1 MASSRENS
9 PRYAVDMTT
18 NPRPNPLACNPN
30 RLDGRVAIIT
40 GAASGI
46 GRGSALRLAAEGAAI
61 AIGDIDEDGAQS
73 VVGEIEEAGGRGL
86 ARRTDVSDESAF
98 QDLIAATVQKFGRLD
113 ILHNNAAALGKASIG
128 GDLDITSLDVDTWD
142 RTMAINARS
151 VMIGCKRGIP
161 VMLETGGGSII
172 NTSSGAASLGGLTGT
187 AYASSKAAVNCLT
200 QYVATQY
207 GKRGIRC
214 NAILPGLIMT
224 PAVDVGM
231 SAEAVQM
238 ILDHHMT
245 PEAGGPEDI
254 AAMVAFLASDESR
267 YVTGQLLRVDGGI
280 TNHAPTYADTRRM
293 MAEIES

>member
-1 MASSRENS
+1 LHGKSSG
-9 PRYAVDMTT
+9 YAVVMTSSH
-18 NPRPNPLACNPN
+18 RPNPLACNPN
-30 RLDGRVAIIT
+30 RLANRVAIIT

-46 GRGSALRLAAEGAAI
+46 GRGCALRLAAEGAAI
-61 AIGDIDEDGAQS
+61 AIGDIDEAGAKK
-73 VVGEIEEAGGRGL
+73 VVGEIEEAGGRGFAL
-86 ARRTDVSDESAF
+86 RTDVSDESAF
-98 QDLIAATVQKFGRLD
+98 QALIGAAVQEFGRLD
-113 ILHNNAAALGKASIG
+113 ILHNNAAALGRASIG
-128 GDLDITSLDVDTWD
+128 GDLDITTLDVDTFD

-151 VMIGCKRGIP
+151 VMIGCKHAIP
-161 VMLETGGGSII
+161 FMLESGGGSII

-207 GKRGIRC
+207 GKQGIRC

-231 SAEAVQM
+231 TPEVVQM

-293 MAEIES
+293 IDAAQSAG